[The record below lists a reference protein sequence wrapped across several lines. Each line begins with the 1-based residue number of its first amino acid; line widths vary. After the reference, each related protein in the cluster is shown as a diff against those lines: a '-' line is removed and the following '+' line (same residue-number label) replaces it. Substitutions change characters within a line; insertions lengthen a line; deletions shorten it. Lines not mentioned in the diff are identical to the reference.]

1 MSRFSKIILAAS
13 ALLGLAACSHTA
25 KVKGVV
31 TDAPSS
37 EIVVKLLDVNQYQV
51 IDTIKTDVDGRFAC
65 KVEVADGQ
73 PEFVYLFYKDR
84 KVASLL
90 LEAGDRVNVQTDTSG
105 VSTVEGSEAS
115 LKLAAVEADF
125 AAAKSSM
132 IAVSEKLLSAEG
144 AEADELRNQLGKVYI
159 DYYRSRVLYIMQNS
173 RSLTVV
179 PVLFQ
184 SLTETLPVFGQA
196 TDAIHFNNAADTLET
211 VYPDSK
217 YVKALRKEAQRRISQ
232 MELAAKLSSAQE
244 VNFLD
249 IELPDSRADKVKLSD
264 VHKKITLVY
273 FWTAS
278 DAAQKMFNLD
288 VLAPVYEKYH
298 DKGFEIYQVSL
309 DVDNGLWARVMRE
322 QKLPWTNVSD
332 ISGGASRY
340 VLAYN
345 LTKIPSAF
353 LIGGNGMSGAMI
365 TDAGSLS
372 AAIEKALK

>member
-1 MSRFSKIILAAS
+1 MAAA

-244 VNFLD
+244 VDFLD

-365 TDAGSLS
+365 TDARSLS